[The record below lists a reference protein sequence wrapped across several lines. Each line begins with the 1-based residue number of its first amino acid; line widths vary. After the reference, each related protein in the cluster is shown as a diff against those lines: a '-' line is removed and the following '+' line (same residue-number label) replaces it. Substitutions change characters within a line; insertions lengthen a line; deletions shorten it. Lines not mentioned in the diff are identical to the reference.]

1 MNQEKLAKNLK
12 ALEKIQSQVRIG
24 GKGTAR
30 RKKKVVHK
38 TATTDDKKL
47 QSNLKKLSVTNNPGI
62 EEVNMIKDD
71 GTVIHFTNP
80 KVQASVPA
88 NTFAIVG
95 HGENKQI
102 TEMLPGILNQL
113 GAESLTHLKRLAGN
127 VSNLASAGG
136 GPGPGGISGGLG
148 SHLHPTVKEEDE
160 DVPELVGDFDE
171 PSKQESVTAAP

>member
-1 MNQEKLAKNLK
+1 MNQEKLK
-12 ALEKIQSQVRIG
+12 ALQSQVRIG

-47 QSNLKKLSVTNNPGI
+47 QSNLKKLSVTNIPGI

-71 GTVIHFTNP
+71 GTVIHFNNP

-127 VSNLASAGG
+127 VSSLASAGVG
-136 GPGPGGISGGLG
+136 TGGISGGLG
-148 SHLHPTVKEEDE
+148 AHPTVEEEDE

-171 PSKQESVTAAP
+171 PSKQETVTAPQQ